1 MIFLTQLMKKC
12 VACGSYSMKEKCGC
26 GGATRVAH
34 PPRFS
39 FADKYAAYR
48 RKEKFGSEVVSK

>member
-1 MIFLTQLMKKC
+1 MFLTQLMKKC

-48 RKEKFGSEVVSK
+48 RKEKFGDSK